1 MFLGGII
8 LKNKHGKINYWLFL
22 FPSLLAIVTVILIPL
37 LYGIFQSFTN
47 SDGFNMDFIGLEN
60 YVRLLSDSQ
69 FLTSLWFTV
78 RFSFVAVILV
88 NLLGLGFAL
97 LVTQKVGRVRNFFR
111 TSFFT
116 PNLIGGLI
124 LGFVWQFIF
133 IQGFEG
139 AAEITG
145 LDFFSGW
152 LSNPNTAFWAMVI
165 VFVWQMSGY
174 VMLIY
179 ISFLS
184 KVPTELIESA
194 QLDGATSWGVFR
206 HVKLPL
212 LAPAFTISL
221 FLTLANAFKVYDLN
235 LALTNGGPFRSS
247 EMVAMNIYNTAFM
260 QYQQGYA
267 QAKGVIF
274 LLLVVVI
281 SITQVYFTRRKE
293 VDLT

>member
-1 MFLGGII
+1 M
-8 LKNKHGKINYWLFL
+8 KNKQGKFNYWLFL

-37 LYGIFQSFTN
+37 LYGIYQSFTN

-60 YVRLLSDSQ
+60 YVRLLSDTQ

-78 RFSFVAVILV
+78 RFAFVAVILV
-88 NLLGLGFAL
+88 NLIGLGFAL
-97 LVTQKVGRVRNFFR
+97 LVTQKVGRIRNFFR
-111 TSFFT
+111 TTFFT

-139 AAEITG
+139 VAELTG
-145 LDFFSGW
+145 IDFFSGW
-152 LSNPNTAFWAMVI
+152 LSSPGTAFWAMII

-174 VMLIY
+174 IMLIY

-184 KVPTELIESA
+184 NVPTELIESA
-194 QLDGATSWGVFR
+194 QLDGANSWGVFR

-235 LALTNGGPFRSS
+235 LALTSGGPFRSS

-274 LLLVVVI
+274 LLIVVVI

>member
-1 MFLGGII
+1 M
-8 LKNKHGKINYWLFL
+8 KNRHGKLSYGLFL

-37 LYGIFQSFTN
+37 LYGIYTSFTN
-47 SDGFNMDFIGLEN
+47 SDGFNMDFIGFEN
-60 YVRLLSDSQ
+60 YIRLFSDTQ
-69 FLTSLWFTV
+69 FMTSLWVTI
-78 RFSFVAVILV
+78 RFSLVAVILV
-88 NLLGLGFAL
+88 NAIGLGFAL
-97 LVTQKVGRVRNFFR
+97 LVTQKVGRIRNFFR
-111 TSFFT
+111 TTFFM

-133 IQGFEG
+133 IQAFERIG
-139 AAEITG
+139 TLTG
-145 LDFFSGW
+145 IDLFSGW
-152 LSNPNTAFWAMVI
+152 LSNPNTAFWALVI

-174 VMLIY
+174 IMLVY
-179 ISFLS
+179 IAFLS
-184 KVPTELIESA
+184 KIPQELIESA
-194 QLDGATSWGVFR
+194 QLDGANSRKIFR

-235 LALTNGGPFRSS
+235 LALTSGGPFRSS
-247 EMVAMNIYNTAFM
+247 EMVAMNIYNTAFL

-274 LLLVVVI
+274 LVIVVLI

>member
-1 MFLGGII
+1 ME
-8 LKNKHGKINYWLFL
+8 NKHGKINYWLFL
-22 FPSLLAIVTVILIPL
+22 FPSLLAIGTVILIPL
-37 LYGIFQSFTN
+37 IYGIFQSFTN

-60 YVRLLSDSQ
+60 YIRLLSDTQ
-69 FLTSLWFTV
+69 FMRSLWFTV
-78 RFSFVAVILV
+78 RFSVVAVILV
-88 NLLGLGFAL
+88 NLIGLGFAL

-124 LGFVWQFIF
+124 LGFIWQFIF

-139 AAEITG
+139 VAQLTG
-145 LDFFSGW
+145 MEFFRGW
-152 LSNPNTAFWAMVI
+152 LSDPGTAFWGMII

-174 VMLIY
+174 IMLIY

-184 KVPTELIESA
+184 KIPTELIESA
-194 QLDGATSWGVFR
+194 ELDGANRWGVFR

-274 LLLVVVI
+274 LLLVIVI